1 MTLQRNKSKFPFYF
15 DHTKILPL
23 LISRK
28 PPEYR
33 TLFDACSLPT
43 DPSSF
48 PTIKITNHNADI
60 MLHGMNI
67 CALVIETPLIK
78 REVSER
84 VNFILEKTEKLKEIS
99 DLPGSLPED
108 IQRY

>member
-1 MTLQRNKSKFPFYF
+1 MTLQRNKSKFSFYF
-15 DHTKILPL
+15 DHTKFLPL
-23 LISRK
+23 LILHKHS
-28 PPEYR
+28 EYR
-33 TLFDACSLPT
+33 TLFDAFSSST

-48 PTIKITNHNADI
+48 PAIKIISHNADI

-67 CALVIETPLIK
+67 RALLIETPLIK

-84 VNFILEKTEKLKEIS
+84 VNFILETTEKIKEIS